1 MTVRVLV
8 VDEDPDTLEVLELF
22 LEREGDRIEVTTE
35 RDPNEAVDRVGS
47 GSIDC
52 VVSDY
57 RMPGLNGVELC
68 AAVREDVS
76 GTDVPFF
83 LFTGVTDEATREE
96 AEAAGVTGVVHKG
109 AGVDHFAEL
118 AERIEAAVE

>member
-35 RDPNEAVDRVGS
+35 RDPNVAIDRATS
-47 GSIDC
+47 ESIDC

-57 RMPGLNGVELC
+57 RMPGLDGVELC
-68 AAVREDVS
+68 AAVRETDS
-76 GTDVPFF
+76 GSEIPFF
-83 LFTGVTDEATREE
+83 LFTGVTDEAAHET
-96 AEAAGVTGVVHKG
+96 AETAGVTGVVHKG
-109 AGVDHFAEL
+109 AGTDHFAEL